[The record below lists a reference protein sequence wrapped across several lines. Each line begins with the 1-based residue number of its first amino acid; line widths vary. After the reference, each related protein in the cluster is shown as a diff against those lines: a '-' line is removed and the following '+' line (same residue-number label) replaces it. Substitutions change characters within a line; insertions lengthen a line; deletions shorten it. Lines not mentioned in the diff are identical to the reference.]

1 MNEINMSKE
10 DLLRC
15 LDSLTECGRSMDI
28 RPLDSIDQP
37 TISAAATHVSTDNEE
52 EQS

>member
-1 MNEINMSKE
+1 MKEINMSNE
-10 DLLRC
+10 DLFRC
-15 LDSLTECGRSMDI
+15 LNSLNEYGRSMDI

-37 TISAAATHVSTDNEE
+37 TISDAATHVSTDNEE